1 MNITIDTII
10 EIFESEICPVC
21 KKKMSR
27 SLSNRACYGCNIII
41 TRSRSIRETELYTLT
56 KDMDSYIVQWYSNSN
71 GGLDCRIIQK
81 ERHMYPNFSLPFD
94 ITDDKIKTIIT
105 FS

>member
-21 KKKMSR
+21 KGKMRR
-27 SLSNRACYGCNIII
+27 SLSNRACYSCDI
-41 TRSRSIRETELYTLT
+41 TITKSKSISKTELYSIT

-81 ERHMYPNFSLPFD
+81 QRHMYLNFSLPFN
-94 ITDDKIKTIIT
+94 ITNDKIKTFIT